1 MKRIL
6 SLLLVAFLLVPVVGM
21 AQSKAK
27 FGHLDRSEIFK
38 AMPGMDTVQKKLYAL
53 QSELQSV
60 GEEMQKEFQ
69 TKYQDLQ
76 NSAATMSPA
85 VLRVKE
91 DELKAM
97 YVRIQEFAQNM
108 ESELQAKQVEMLQ
121 PFQDKLLAAIAE
133 VAKAGGY
140 AYIFDTSTLTY
151 YEAGDNIAAKV
162 KAKLGIK

>member
-1 MKRIL
+1 MKKLFQII
-6 SLLLVAFLLVPVVGM
+6 LVAVFLIPLTGM

-27 FGHLDRSEIFK
+27 FGHLDYGTVIK
-38 AMPGMDTVQKKLYAL
+38 DLPGIDTVQQKLIDL
-53 QSELQSV
+53 QEELQSV
-60 GEEMQKEFQ
+60 GEEMEKEFQ

-76 NSAATMSPA
+76 ASAATMSPS

-97 YVRIQEFAQNM
+97 YARIQEFAQNM
-108 ESELQAKQVEMLQ
+108 ETELKTKQLEMLK

-133 VAKAGGY
+133 VAKEGGY

-151 YEAGDNIAAKV
+151 YNAGEDIAAKV

>member
-1 MKRIL
+1 M
-6 SLLLVAFLLVPVVGM
+6 VAFLLAPAAGW
-21 AQSKAK
+21 AQTKVK
-27 FGHLDRSEIFK
+27 FGHLDRTEIFK
-38 AMPGMDTVQKKLYAL
+38 SMPGMDTVQQKLYAL
-53 QSELQSV
+53 QDELQSV

-76 NSAATMSPA
+76 TSAATMSPA

-108 ESELQAKQVEMLQ
+108 ETELKTKQVELLQ
-121 PFQDKLLAAIAE
+121 PFQEKLLAAIAE

-140 AYIFDTSTLTY
+140 TYIFDTSTLTY
-151 YEAGDNIAAKV
+151 YETGDDIAAKV